1 MPRPKPLAAAGTVVS
16 SARSSRRCKC
26 QSSGWSMVN
35 LSMRAVPLDEA
46 QCYSKVDTD
55 YRYCG
60 KLMPT
65 KTAEINNITLLINRD
80 LASHLALYYL
90 MDLLKGH
97 RISIFLSEKVGVNH
111 SPPLALVD
119 LAAFETQ
126 CLNDGRLTFAEM
138 ADTLGCKIGDFVDLE
153 NRLSSPV
160 ARDRIAQTNPD
171 LILCIRFGL
180 ILPQSI
186 IDLPKHGVINL
197 HSGLLPDYRGV
208 MATFRAMQNTDVFMG
223 STLHFISDPGID
235 CGAIIATQRNPI
247 NYNKSYLYN
256 VLSLYR
262 SGCQQMVAAVNSL
275 CSGMRLE
282 TFLPQRNGRY
292 YSFPNEVELN
302 TFAASSF
309 RLFDENELEQ
319 IDRFYS

>member
-1 MPRPKPLAAAGTVVS
+1 
-16 SARSSRRCKC
+16 
-26 QSSGWSMVN
+26 MVN
-35 LSMRAVPLDEA
+35 LSMRAAPLEDV
-46 QCYSKVDTD
+46 QCYSKVVTV

-60 KLMPT
+60 DLMPT
-65 KTAEINNITLLINRD
+65 KTVKSTNITLLINHD

-97 RISIFLSEKVGVNH
+97 RITIFLSEKVGVNH

-138 ADTLGCKIGDFVDLE
+138 ADTLGCKIGDFVDLD

-160 ARDRIAQTNPD
+160 ARDRIAQTNPE
-171 LILCIRFGL
+171 LILSIRFGL

-208 MATFRAMQNTDVFMG
+208 MGTFRAMQNTDVFMG

-235 CGAIIATQRNPI
+235 CGAIIATQRDPI
-247 NYNKSYLYN
+247 NYSRSYLYN

-262 SGCQQMVAAVNSL
+262 SGCKQMVAAVNSL
-275 CSGMRLE
+275 CSGVGLE
-282 TFLPQRNGRY
+282 TSLPQRNGRY

-319 IDRFYS
+319 IVRFYS